1 MKSIASTSN
10 ISLAWYKKVLITIFA
25 FNYGC
30 PTICAT
36 DQRQVTK
43 NSGHP
48 LVVDQEAYTS
58 LWTTN
63 ANRIFGMCDWS
74 ILLVLSCHLAEEF
87 DCSPFHS
94 SLFMIVSYHNPKMCR
109 STRMFTYCFFIELVL
124 PRTSAFSSVVLHL
137 RFSFSVIPAYF
148 KTYIKKG
155 FYFQTILAFHRSKT
169 TNCTRT
175 NNWHLN

>member
-10 ISLAWYKKVLITIFA
+10 ISLAWYKKALITIFA

-74 ILLVLSCHLAEEF
+74 TLLVLSCHLAEEF
-87 DCSPFHS
+87 GCSPFVACLSQFTIHDC
-94 SLFMIVSYHNPKMCR
+94 IVSQPKNVWK
-109 STRMFTYCFFIELVL
+109 YAHVYVLFFL
-124 PRTSAFSSVVLHL
+124 
-137 RFSFSVIPAYF
+137 
-148 KTYIKKG
+148 
-155 FYFQTILAFHRSKT
+155 
-169 TNCTRT
+169 
-175 NNWHLN
+175 

>member
-1 MKSIASTSN
+1 MVQKA
-10 ISLAWYKKVLITIFA
+10 LITIFA

-63 ANRIFGMCDWS
+63 ANRIFGMCDS
-74 ILLVLSCHLAEEF
+74 STLVLSYHLAEEF
-87 DCSPFHS
+87 ECPPFVVCL
-94 SLFMIVSYHNPKMCR
+94 SLFMTVSNRNPKMCG
-109 STRMFTYCFFIELVL
+109 STRMFTYCFFFYRIGFTPNICFQFCGGASCFFV
-124 PRTSAFSSVVLHL
+124 FC
-137 RFSFSVIPAYF
+137 Y
-148 KTYIKKG
+148 TYL
-155 FYFQTILAFHRSKT
+155 F
-169 TNCTRT
+169 
-175 NNWHLN
+175 